1 MIHVTGLPRTG
12 TTLMRSLMG
21 CFEETEIVS
30 GEHHPQESTSD
41 RVSVTKFP
49 SESVDVYDNFPDLR
63 IICMIRDPRDTF
75 CSLQA
80 GYCRWRDEERRSPG
94 IFVRQLEDQ
103 QAVLNHPR
111 TVVIRYEELV
121 ATPDKIQEILASL
134 LDLTIKHSFS
144 SGNNL
149 FLDDEITFALN
160 GIRPPDTDSVGSHRL
175 DKNIGIVKEWL
186 RDNPEVNQFILDLG
200 YEEI

>member
-1 MIHVTGLPRTG
+1 MIHITGLPRTG

-21 CFEETEIVS
+21 CFKETEIVP
-30 GEHHPQESTSD
+30 GEHHPQEPTSG
-41 RVSVTKFP
+41 RVYVTKFP
-49 SESVDVYDNFPDLR
+49 SESVDVYDTFPDLR
-63 IICMIRDPRDTF
+63 MICMIRDPRDTF

-80 GYCRWRDEERRSPG
+80 GHRRWRDEERRSPG

-103 QAVLNHPR
+103 RAVLNHPR
-111 TVVIRYEELV
+111 TVVIKYEELV
-121 ATPDKIQEILASL
+121 TTPDKIQEILESL
-134 LDLTIKHSFS
+134 LDLTIKHPFS
-144 SGNNL
+144 GGNNL

-160 GIRPPDTDSVGSHRL
+160 GVRPPDTDSVGSHHL

-186 RDNPEVNQFILDLG
+186 RDNPEVDQFILDLG